1 MAKWR
6 KGKWTLERKGNAY
19 LLFEQE
25 TQVVSISKDELA
37 DVVNVMRRALKRNT
51 QNHLKSEKL
60 EPDEWFEDERPRR
73 NNSRI
78 HTLRRQSSKVRE
90 DF

>member
-6 KGKWTLERKGNAY
+6 KGKWTLERKGNDY

-25 TQVVSISKDELA
+25 TQVVSIHKDELA

-51 QNHLKSEKL
+51 QNHLKPEKL

-73 NNSRI
+73 NSSRI
-78 HTLRRQSSKVRE
+78 HTHRRRPSKVRG